1 MAHSRVVWAADRNDR
16 TGASSLY
23 VHNSACHSTEVSM
36 KGTALIELRNHVKNY
51 FDIAEGGSTLR
62 VFRNGKPI
70 ADIVAIRSGAPLWQ
84 KSDTTDD

>member
-1 MAHSRVVWAADRNDR
+1 
-16 TGASSLY
+16 
-23 VHNSACHSTEVSM
+23 M